1 MAVLADLF
9 PKPDYGELMHRL
21 HLSRNGVDVILDSDT
36 YNEIDDQ
43 FALAYLVRSQD
54 ALTVRAITAA
64 PFYRDPS
71 TGILRSDSPGD
82 GMEKSYHEIFKVLD
96 LLDAPE
102 LKDLVFRGSDVY
114 LPDDVTAVDSPAA
127 RAMIEI
133 SREYT
138 PEHPLYIL
146 AVAAG
151 TNVASALLLEP
162 EMAKRVVIVWLGG
175 HAQHYGGC
183 DEFNMKQDLAA
194 ARVIYGSGAAVV
206 QLPCMGVVSEFRF
219 GKPELEYRFRDRNS
233 LCNYLIDST
242 YAYAKQ
248 KFPYEDWSKPLWDV
262 TAVAWALGGDTMLM
276 RTMPSPIPQDDKTY
290 GFDPNRHPVG
300 YVYYVKKDPIAADL
314 TEKLTRRK

>member
-1 MAVLADLF
+1 MKTLSSIF
-9 PKPDYGELMHRL
+9 PKPDASELLRRL
-21 HLSRNGVDVILDSDT
+21 NLPRGKADVILDSDT

-43 FALAYLVRSQD
+43 FALSYLVRSQD
-54 ALTVRAITAA
+54 RLTIRGITAA

-71 TGILRSDSPGD
+71 TGILRSSSPGD
-82 GMEKSYHEIFKVLD
+82 GMEKSYREIFKVLD
-96 LLDAPE
+96 LLGAPE
-102 LKDLVFRGSDVY
+102 LKDRVYRGSDRY
-114 LPDDVTAVDSPAA
+114 LPDEVTPVDSPAA
-127 RAMIEI
+127 RAMAEI

-146 AVAAG
+146 AIAAG

-219 GKPELEYRFRDRNS
+219 GKPELEYRFRDKNA
-233 LCNYLIDST
+233 LCNYLLDST
-242 YAYAKQ
+242 YEYARV
-248 KFPYEDWSKPLWDV
+248 KFSYEDWSKPLWDV
-262 TAVAWALGGDTMLM
+262 VAVAWVLGGDTMLM
-276 RTMPSPIPQDDKTY
+276 RTIPSPIPQDDRTY
-290 GFDPNRHPVG
+290 GMDPNRHPIG

-314 TEKLTRRK
+314 TAKLTK

>member
-1 MAVLADLF
+1 MKTLRDLF
-9 PKPDYGELMHRL
+9 PKPDNGELLHRL
-21 HLSRNGVDVILDSDT
+21 GLPRGNADVVLDTDA

-43 FALAYLVRSQD
+43 FALAYLVRSQNQ
-54 ALTVRAITAA
+54 LHIRAITAA

-71 TGILRSDSPGD
+71 TGIVRSSSPGD
-82 GMEKSYHEIFKVLD
+82 GMEKSYQEIFKVLT
-96 LLDAPE
+96 LLGTPE
-102 LKDLVFRGSDVY
+102 LHDRVYRGSEQY
-114 LPDDVTAVDSPAA
+114 LSDELTAVDSPAA
-127 RAMIEI
+127 RKMVEL
-133 SREYT
+133 SREYS

-146 AVAAG
+146 AIAAG

-183 DEFNMKQDLAA
+183 DEFNMKQDIAA
-194 ARVIYGSGAAVV
+194 ARVIYASGAAVV

-219 GKPELEYRFRDRNS
+219 GKSELEVRFRDKND

-242 YAYAKQ
+242 YSYAKQ

-276 RTMPSPIPQDDKTY
+276 RTIPSPVPQWDKTY
-290 GFDPNRHPVG
+290 GFVPDNHPIG

-314 TEKLTRRK
+314 TQKLTQ

>member
-1 MAVLADLF
+1 M
-9 PKPDYGELMHRL
+9 
-21 HLSRNGVDVILDSDT
+21 
-36 YNEIDDQ
+36 
-43 FALAYLVRSQD
+43 RSQD
-54 ALTVRAITAA
+54 RLTIRGITAA

-71 TGILRSDSPGD
+71 TGILRSSSPGD
-82 GMEKSYHEIFKVLD
+82 GMEKSYREIFKVLD
-96 LLDAPE
+96 LLGAPE
-102 LKDLVFRGSDVY
+102 LKDRVYRGSDRY
-114 LPDDVTAVDSPAA
+114 LPDEVTPVDSPAA
-127 RAMIEI
+127 RAMAEI

-146 AVAAG
+146 AIAAG

-219 GKPELEYRFRDRNS
+219 GKPELEYRFRDKNA
-233 LCNYLIDST
+233 LCNYLLDST
-242 YAYAKQ
+242 YEYAKV
-248 KFPYEDWSKPLWDV
+248 KFSYEDWSKPLWDV
-262 TAVAWALGGDTMLM
+262 VAVAWVLGGGTMLM
-276 RTMPSPIPQDDKTY
+276 RTIPSPIPQDDRTY
-290 GFDPNRHPVG
+290 GMDPNRHPIG

-314 TEKLTRRK
+314 TAKLTK

>member
-1 MAVLADLF
+1 MKTLSDLF
-9 PKPDYGELMHRL
+9 PRPDCAELLHRL
-21 HLSRNGVDVILDSDT
+21 NLPRGKADVILDTDA

-43 FALAYLVRSQD
+43 FALSYLVRSQD
-54 ALTVRAITAA
+54 ALTIRGITAA

-71 TGILRSDSPGD
+71 TGILRSSSPGD
-82 GMEKSYHEIFKVLD
+82 GMEKSYHEIFKVLE
-96 LLDAPE
+96 LLGAPE
-102 LKDLVFRGSDVY
+102 LKDKVFRGSDSY
-114 LPDDVTAVDSPAA
+114 LPDDVTPVDSPAA
-127 RAMIEI
+127 RAMAEI

-146 AVAAG
+146 AIAAG

-219 GKPELEYRFRDRNS
+219 GKPELEYRFRDKNV
-233 LCNYLIDST
+233 LCNYLLDST
-242 YAYAKQ
+242 YEYAKV
-248 KFPYEDWSKPLWDV
+248 KFSYEDWSKPLWDV
-262 TAVAWALGGDTMLM
+262 VAVAWVLGGDTMLM
-276 RTMPSPIPQDDKTY
+276 RTIPSPIPQDDRTY
-290 GFDPNRHPVG
+290 GMDPNRHPIG
-300 YVYYVKKDPIAADL
+300 YVYYVKKDPIAADQTANL
-314 TEKLTRRK
+314 TK